1 MGTEMDETV
10 KSNYIKSTSASL
22 KNINKIHNSQ
32 AKPSK
37 NKSNKA
43 KRIKLQMEETYH
55 QRNTQG
61 Y

>member
-1 MGTEMDETV
+1 MDETV